1 MWPRLNTSQH
11 VTPYDHCGIASVT
24 PTPYSMCAC
33 CVSYHV
39 CLLCEDTVHKTF
51 QGHPSNGQF
60 HTLPSIHLTLSE
72 IVPGVDVLRQSKVCH
87 LDHKVLV
94 YPAKRNIKSK
104 NGDAACVC
112 ACVHAVSSSQISV
125 DKLLLCKVAHSLCNL
140 ETY

>member
-33 CVSYHV
+33 CVYYHV
-39 CLLCEDTVHKTF
+39 CLLGEDTVQKTF

-94 YPAKRNIKSK
+94 YPAKRNMKSK
-104 NGDAACVC
+104 NGDAVQCVC
-112 ACVHAVSSSQISV
+112 VCVYVCMC
-125 DKLLLCKVAHSLCNL
+125 LCMRTCSF
-140 ETY
+140 